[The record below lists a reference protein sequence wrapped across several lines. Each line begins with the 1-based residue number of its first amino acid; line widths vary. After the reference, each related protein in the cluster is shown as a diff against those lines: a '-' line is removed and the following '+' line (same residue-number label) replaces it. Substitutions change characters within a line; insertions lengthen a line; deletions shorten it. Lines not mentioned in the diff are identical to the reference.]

1 MTSVEQGKSYLTELA
16 ERLGVAAKAIEIYGA
31 PVERDGVTVVPVAR
45 ARWGLGGGVGAGRGE
60 RGGFGG
66 GGGVQVEPAGYIEIK
81 DGATRFRPI
90 HGPRLLIGA
99 ALAGGVLLAVLVS
112 RLRG

>member
-1 MTSVEQGKSYLTELA
+1 MTRAEEGKTYLAELA
-16 ERLGVAAKAIEIYGA
+16 ERLGITAKAVQIFGA

-45 ARWGLGGGVGAGRGE
+45 ARWGMGGGVGGRGD

-66 GGGVQVEPAGYIEIK
+66 GGGVQIEPAGYIELK
-81 DGATRFRPI
+81 DGVSAFKPI
-90 HGPRLLIGA
+90 RDARLMLGA
-99 ALAGGVLLAVLVS
+99 GLAAGLLLAALVS